1 MKRSGLKSIMTFE
14 LKMAR
19 RSGWLRSFTIAFI
32 AIGIIVIIFGTV
44 SGAKNILSNYN
55 NTTATLLNIALYLIP
70 LFSLCIGSITISEE
84 NESGSMMLLLTYP
97 VSFFMVVLGKYLGLV
112 FAFTGAIGS
121 SIGLSVILMIVVGMY
136 GSIKTYIIFA
146 FASFMLMMI
155 YLAISVLI
163 GFCSKSRMQAIGWG
177 LAIWFLSIIIYEPAI
192 TILCLLIP
200 HNYVIPVLTVSI
212 LINPADMIRI
222 ISMLLMG
229 SEAVLGSEMKDFI
242 VFSKGTIGIIF
253 CTVLFL
259 AYILAPNYLAHRFL
273 KREIN
278 EQHNT

>member
-1 MKRSGLKSIMTFE
+1 MQRNGFKSIMTFE

-19 RSGWLRSFTIAFI
+19 RSGWLRSFTVAFI

-44 SGAKNILSNYN
+44 SGTKNILSNYN

-84 NESGSMMLLLTYP
+84 NESGSITLLLTYP
-97 VSFFMVVLGKYLGLV
+97 VSFFKIILGKYIGLV
-112 FAFTGAIGS
+112 VAFAGAIGS
-121 SIGLSVILMIVVGMY
+121 SLGLSVVLMIVVGMY

-146 FASFMLMMI
+146 IASFMLMMV
-155 YLAISVLI
+155 YLAISILI

-177 LAIWFLSIIIYEPAI
+177 LAVWFLSVIIYEPAI

-200 HNYVIPVLTVSI
+200 HNCIIPVLTASI

-229 SEAVLGSEMKDFI
+229 NEAILGSEMKAFI
-242 VFSKGTIGIIF
+242 VFSKEITGIIF
-253 CTVLFL
+253 YAVLFF
-259 AYILAPNYLAHRFL
+259 AYIIVPNYLAHRFL
-273 KREIN
+273 RRVRK
-278 EQHNT
+278 